1 MEKIQKKNQE
11 LLPLNTNIIT
21 SSNQEVNTKLLLHEK
36 DIYPKHP
43 VPATIHLLRGTD
55 SKGVYRSAMEHLA
68 RRNYGERWL

>member
-1 MEKIQKKNQE
+1 MNYKIQRRRYIRAIC
-11 LLPLNTNIIT
+11 LRFLFTP
-21 SSNQEVNTKLLLHEK
+21 LHEK

-68 RRNYGERWL
+68 RRDYGERWL